1 MVYDFIA
8 FYFLIYLLW
17 FLNVF
22 KWDLRNK
29 KVLTPYAIQM
39 IVYVGYSNT
48 SKCRA
53 TLDNRYIQWS
63 KFP

>member
-1 MVYDFIA
+1 MVSK
-8 FYFLIYLLW
+8 LS
-17 FLNVF
+17 

-39 IVYVGYSNT
+39 IVYVIYSNT
-48 SKCRA
+48 SKCKS

-63 KFP
+63 NFS

>member
-1 MVYDFIA
+1 MVSK
-8 FYFLIYLLW
+8 LS
-17 FLNVF
+17 